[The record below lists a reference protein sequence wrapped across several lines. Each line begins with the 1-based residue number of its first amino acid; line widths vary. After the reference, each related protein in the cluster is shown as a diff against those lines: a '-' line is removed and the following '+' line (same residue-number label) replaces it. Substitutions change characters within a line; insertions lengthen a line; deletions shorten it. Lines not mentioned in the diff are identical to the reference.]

1 MVNCLKQKSK
11 NLTITL
17 LFFIFFLKAI
27 SASPLQIEYYGVVST
42 SSDVNMMKMAQDFF
56 YTQLTSIDGL
66 SVSDKRSDISSVSA
80 TIPDTS
86 NASLNKFS
94 FYAQI
99 TEDKK
104 GENSIFWNCAFV
116 LIKTETGVIFQKNK
130 TYETYY
136 KMLTNAKETIEDFL
150 TPFILKNENSSKE
163 DSVQIAQK
171 NSSINIED
179 LSGSWTGEP
188 YTDKI
193 LILRGGRG
201 FIILKNGATM
211 NISVSI
217 IQDSSGENL
226 IKIKQSG
233 KANASFF
240 PELSRELALKEA
252 PSAPPVEWTFVKTAD
267 DTLSGTKKTLVES
280 GTDSSS
286 VQLKELKTTWHK
298 K

>member
-1 MVNCLKQKSK
+1 MVNCLKSKSK
-11 NLTITL
+11 ILTITL
-17 LFFIFFLKAI
+17 LIFIFFLNAVC
-27 SASPLQIEYYGVVST
+27 ASPLQIEYYGVVST
-42 SSDVNMMKMAQDFF
+42 SNDVNMMKMAQDFF
-56 YTQLTSIDGL
+56 YTQLTSIDGIA
-66 SVSDKRSDISSVSA
+66 VSDKRADISSVSA

-86 NASLNKFS
+86 NASLTKFA

-104 GENSIFWNCAFV
+104 GENSVFWNCDFV
-116 LIKTETGVIFQKNK
+116 LKKTETGVIFQKNR

-136 KMLTNAKETIEDFL
+136 KMLTNSKEAIEDFL
-150 TPFILKNENSSKE
+150 TPFILKNENNSKE
-163 DSVQIAQK
+163 DSEQNIHK
-171 NSSINIED
+171 NTNINLED
-179 LSGSWTGEP
+179 LSGTWTGEP

-211 NISVSI
+211 NISVSV

-233 KANASFF
+233 KTNASFF

-252 PSAPPVEWTFVKTAD
+252 PLAQPVEWTFVKSSN
-267 DTLSGTKKTLVES
+267 DTLSGTKKTLVAS
-280 GTDSSS
+280 NTDPAS
-286 VQLKELKTTWHK
+286 VQLTEIKTTWHK

>member
-17 LFFIFFLKAI
+17 LFFVFFLKAV

-66 SVSDKRSDISSVSA
+66 SVSDKRSDISSVSE

-86 NASLNKFS
+86 NASLNKFV

-99 TEDKK
+99 KEDKK
-104 GENSIFWNCAFV
+104 GENSIFWNCEFV
-116 LIKTETGVIFQKNK
+116 LKKTETGVIFQKNK

-150 TPFILKNENSSKE
+150 TPFILKNENNSKE
-163 DSVQIAQK
+163 NSIQSEQK
-171 NSSINIED
+171 NSNINIED

-211 NISVSI
+211 NISVSV
-217 IQDSSGENL
+217 IQDSTGENF

-233 KANASFF
+233 KTNASFF

-252 PSAPPVEWTFVKTAD
+252 QFASPVEWTFVKTSN
-267 DTLSGTKKTLVES
+267 DTLSGTKKTLVAS
-280 GTDSSS
+280 DTDPTS
-286 VQLKELKTTWHK
+286 VQLKEIKTTWHK